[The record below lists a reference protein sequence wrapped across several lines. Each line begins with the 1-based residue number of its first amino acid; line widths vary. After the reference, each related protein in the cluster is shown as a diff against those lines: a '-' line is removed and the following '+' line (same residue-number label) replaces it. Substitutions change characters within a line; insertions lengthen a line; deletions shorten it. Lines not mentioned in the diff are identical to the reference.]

1 MKQGTILNRIVMLL
15 FLLAILLYFGGA
27 AWRSFRDPYPTVQA
41 YAYAV
46 DDAVEATGYLVRQ
59 ETVLSG
65 TGGIV
70 RLIPSEGEKVAAGST
85 VAVLYADEASVERS
99 NRLEALEQEAQQM
112 SAAIAA
118 AGSQGDQSNQ
128 NVIDAMVELRS
139 SVEAGDFTHLENE
152 TLSFKSAVFQ
162 QALRYGNADDLTA
175 ALDSTRREIDV
186 LRAQAAQDMGRIT
199 VGQSGIFSG
208 QVDGYEDILTPAALE
223 GLSPSYLDRLEGQS
237 VHTGADALCKLITDT
252 TWYFICPLSE
262 TDASRLLEGGT
273 VTARFSRDWS
283 GEVKMTVERISA
295 PENGRV
301 AVTLSSTRFLSN
313 TTLLRRQTVDL
324 IFSSQSGIRVPTA
337 AVRMD
342 EAGVTGVYVQVGA
355 KAEFKPVSVLAQG
368 EDYYLVKPVLAVEA
382 PEKEEKKALR
392 PGDPVIVASQEI
404 WDGKVVD

>member
-1 MKQGTILNRIVMLL
+1 M
-15 FLLAILLYFGGA
+15 
-27 AWRSFRDPYPTVQA
+27 
-41 YAYAV
+41 
-46 DDAVEATGYLVRQ
+46 
-59 ETVLSG
+59 
-65 TGGIV
+65 
-70 RLIPSEGEKVAAGST
+70 
-85 VAVLYADEASVERS
+85 
-99 NRLEALEQEAQQM
+99 
-112 SAAIAA
+112 
-118 AGSQGDQSNQ
+118 
-128 NVIDAMVELRS
+128 
-139 SVEAGDFTHLENE
+139 
-152 TLSFKSAVFQ
+152 
-162 QALRYGNADDLTA
+162 
-175 ALDSTRREIDV
+175 
-186 LRAQAAQDMGRIT
+186 
-199 VGQSGIFSG
+199 
-208 QVDGYEDILTPAALE
+208 
-223 GLSPSYLDRLEGQS
+223 
-237 VHTGADALCKLITDT
+237 CKLITDT

-262 TDASRLLEGGT
+262 ADASRLLEGGT

-368 EDYYLVKPVLAVEA
+368 EDYYLVKPVLAVDA

>member
-162 QALRYGNADDLTA
+162 QALRYGNADDLPA
-175 ALDSTRREIDV
+175 GCCPGRR
-186 LRAQAAQDMGRIT
+186 
-199 VGQSGIFSG
+199 
-208 QVDGYEDILTPAALE
+208 
-223 GLSPSYLDRLEGQS
+223 
-237 VHTGADALCKLITDT
+237 
-252 TWYFICPLSE
+252 
-262 TDASRLLEGGT
+262 
-273 VTARFSRDWS
+273 
-283 GEVKMTVERISA
+283 
-295 PENGRV
+295 
-301 AVTLSSTRFLSN
+301 
-313 TTLLRRQTVDL
+313 
-324 IFSSQSGIRVPTA
+324 
-337 AVRMD
+337 
-342 EAGVTGVYVQVGA
+342 
-355 KAEFKPVSVLAQG
+355 
-368 EDYYLVKPVLAVEA
+368 
-382 PEKEEKKALR
+382 
-392 PGDPVIVASQEI
+392 
-404 WDGKVVD
+404 